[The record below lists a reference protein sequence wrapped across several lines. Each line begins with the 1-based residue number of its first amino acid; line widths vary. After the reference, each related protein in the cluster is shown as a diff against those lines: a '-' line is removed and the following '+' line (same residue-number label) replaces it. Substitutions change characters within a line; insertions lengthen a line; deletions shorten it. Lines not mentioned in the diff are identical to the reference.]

1 MIADQNRTGHGSDEQ
16 DTDEPT
22 QSRTDGPIGYRESL
36 RQVLHV
42 ALPLM
47 VSTGT
52 FSIVLFIDRTL
63 LLGYGDGTA
72 MTASMA
78 AGNLFWTLLCIPI
91 GIMSMSGAFV
101 AQFIGDGQDRMVG
114 RFLWQ
119 TVWLSLL
126 TLIPSGIFAVL
137 AWSMLR
143 GLGQPESLLAEETIY
158 MQTLMLGGAGVVLE
172 NALGGYFS
180 GTHRTITIM
189 LVSLASAVVNLG
201 LDVLLIFGPGPF
213 PEMGIAGAGIATSMA
228 FWFKGVVFAWFIW
241 FAKDRDRY
249 GVRDGI

>member
-101 AQFIGDGQDRMVG
+101 AQFIG
-114 RFLWQ
+114 
-119 TVWLSLL
+119 
-126 TLIPSGIFAVL
+126 
-137 AWSMLR
+137 
-143 GLGQPESLLAEETIY
+143 
-158 MQTLMLGGAGVVLE
+158 
-172 NALGGYFS
+172 
-180 GTHRTITIM
+180 
-189 LVSLASAVVNLG
+189 
-201 LDVLLIFGPGPF
+201 
-213 PEMGIAGAGIATSMA
+213 
-228 FWFKGVVFAWFIW
+228 
-241 FAKDRDRY
+241 
-249 GVRDGI
+249 